1 MLKRTKIYLVLTLL
15 VLTGF
20 AGSLHTGS
28 LSSRERKSL
37 VNDLKDTKKAFLN
50 SIEGLSDAQLNFKPS
65 PGSWSVKECAYH
77 IALAENNLWE
87 LADKTIKEGA
97 NPEKRSEIKMTDE
110 QLLKKVEDRNFKV
123 KTTEK
128 LEPENAKYKSLDE
141 ALEDFKTKRAALLK
155 FVKTSTDDMRNHVAQ
170 MPFGSLDSYQ
180 VLLMI
185 AAHTNRHTQQIE
197 EVKANPNFLK

>member
-20 AGSLHTGS
+20 AGSLYTGS

-37 VNDLKDTKKAFLN
+37 VSNLKDTKKAFLK
-50 SIEGLSDAQLNFKPS
+50 SIEGLSEEQLNFKPS

-87 LADKTIKEGA
+87 LAHKAVSERAD
-97 NPEKRSEIKMTDE
+97 PEKRSEIKITDE
-110 QLLKKVEDRNFKV
+110 QLLKKVEDRKYKV
-123 KTTEK
+123 NTTEN
-128 LEPENAKYKSLDE
+128 LEPVNAKYKSLDE
-141 ALEDFKTKRAALLK
+141 ALEDFTTKRAALLK
-155 FVKTSTDDMRNHVAQ
+155 FVKTSTDDMRDHVIQ
-170 MPFGSLDSYQ
+170 MPFGSVDSYQ

-185 AAHTNRHTQQIE
+185 GAHTNRYTQQINE
-197 EVKANPNFLK
+197 IKSHPNFPK